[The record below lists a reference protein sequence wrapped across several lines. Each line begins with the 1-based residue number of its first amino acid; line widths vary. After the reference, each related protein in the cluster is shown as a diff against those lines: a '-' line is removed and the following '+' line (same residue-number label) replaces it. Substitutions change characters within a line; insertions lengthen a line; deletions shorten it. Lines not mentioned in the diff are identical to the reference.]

1 MMAESAMDGGETNGK
16 DEQNE
21 GKDGEDAGVGGL
33 SDAQREVLER
43 CLHALKHAKNDS
55 HILAALL
62 LITRLCPANQ
72 LDQSTLRRIFEAVG
86 LNLPARLLVTAI
98 RGSSESSGLAP
109 NELLSLGTALLA
121 ALTTDPEMA
130 YKPQLLTTIP
140 ILLQILSNQQKQE
153 DNNQA
158 GETMGSLRGQNSES
172 NFVKSEQN
180 GDGAS
185 TQNGQSTTQSF
196 TKIDEAIAA
205 DCYQV
210 LFSVCALP
218 LGPEQLLNRGAVRAL
233 CQAVEQNQT
242 LSHEKGIP
250 LLGCLLSGKT
260 KEKAWS
266 KNPAE
271 LFNLLTKLTKNFT
284 QTSEK
289 DKLEMCTKLVQFLP
303 PIGSNLEN
311 EKLKDIACQIWGVL
325 RPMLQSKLTPKQIG
339 PVLVL
344 GACLLDVCGW
354 EAVGPPKFCCLLVNR
369 ACVEVRMGLEEP
381 PGNQLS
387 PETQQTLTGCYR
399 IMEAAMEQAC
409 VTGTSAPA
417 QGTVSGLSL
426 QQSRQVLEVLQEA
439 FSAVIYHLQQ
449 VDQSRYGD
457 PFIFA
462 TFRSLCSWLAEETS
476 CLKEEVTALLP
487 FLIGYCRSHINDD
500 GEQTGLSD
508 WMNQSVNGERAGW
521 TGKEPLRYLLPALC
535 HLSAE
540 DIPRK
545 QLLSL
550 DTPQLL
556 VGFLSQ
562 SWSFLKEQSPAQR
575 DPSLETACSAL
586 LNFTVTEPQRVRSD
600 PCFRVLETLLS
611 EALPVLVHKPSLLV
625 LAANFCT
632 LGLMI
637 GRLRNKTDS
646 VDSSHRR
653 LLSCSLRFLRGTLTP
668 GSDSCPATVS
678 PAWGRC
684 WDEVA
689 ELWRLSVQ
697 ALGSCVRTQP
707 WIISLI
713 RDEGWLKHMLT
724 TLGQSTAL
732 PDEDTQNA
740 LEEALC
746 AVADQ
751 CQLCKQEIHTAM
763 KTDKGGLS
771 CMTNLKRLAAAK

>member
-1 MMAESAMDGGETNGK
+1 MMAESGEANGK
-16 DEQNE
+16 DEQGGGKE
-21 GKDGEDAGVGGL
+21 GESAEDGGL

-55 HILAALL
+55 HTLAALL
-62 LITRLCPANQ
+62 LITRLCPASQ

-121 ALTTDPEMA
+121 ALSTDPDMA

-140 ILLQILSNQQKQE
+140 ILLQILSNGLNQQKQE
-153 DNNQA
+153 NGNQA
-158 GETMGSLRGQNSES
+158 GEAKGSLKSQNSES
-172 NFVKSEQN
+172 SLAKNEQN
-180 GDGAS
+180 GDDTS
-185 TQNGQSTTQSF
+185 TQNGQSTTQSYS
-196 TKIDEAIAA
+196 KIDEAIAA

-210 LFSVCALP
+210 LYSVCALP

-233 CQAVEQNQT
+233 CLAIEQNQI
-242 LSHEKGIP
+242 LSCEKGTP

-260 KEKAWS
+260 KEKAWN
-266 KNPAE
+266 KNPNE
-271 LFNLLTKLTKNFT
+271 LFRLFTKLTKDFT
-284 QTSEK
+284 QASEK
-289 DKLEMCTKLVQFLP
+289 DQLEMCTKLVQFLP
-303 PIGSNLEN
+303 PVGSNLEN
-311 EKLKDIACQIWGVL
+311 EKLKDVISQIWGVL

-354 EAVGPPKFCCLLVNR
+354 EPVGPPKLCCLLVNR

-381 PGNQLS
+381 PGQQLS
-387 PETQQTLTGCYR
+387 PETQHTLTGCYR
-399 IMEAAMEQAC
+399 IMEAAMEKAC
-409 VTGTSAPA
+409 VTGAAPSA
-417 QGTVSGLSL
+417 QSSVSGLSL
-426 QQSRQVLEVLQEA
+426 QQSRQVLGVLQEA
-439 FSAVIYHLQQ
+439 FSAVVYHLQQ

-476 CLKEEVTALLP
+476 CLKEEVIALLP
-487 FLIGYCRSHINDD
+487 FLIGYCRSHMSND
-500 GEQTGLSD
+500 GEQMGLSD
-508 WMNQSVNGERAGW
+508 WMDQMSVSGERVGW

-540 DIPRK
+540 DIPRRE
-545 QLLSL
+545 LLSL

-556 VGFLSQ
+556 VGFLSE
-562 SWSFLKEQSPAQR
+562 SWTSMKEQSPPQR
-575 DPSLETACSAL
+575 DSSLETACSAL
-586 LNFTVTEPQRVRSD
+586 LNFTITEPQRVRSD

-611 EALPVLVHKPSLLV
+611 DTLPVLMHKPSLLV
-625 LAANFCT
+625 LAANICT
-632 LGLMI
+632 LGLML
-637 GRLRNKTDS
+637 GRLRTKTDS
-646 VDSSHRR
+646 VDSSHHR
-653 LLSCSLRFLRGTLTP
+653 LLSYSLRFLSGTLTP
-668 GSDSCPATVS
+668 GSASTPATVS
-678 PAWGRC
+678 PAWDHC

-713 RDEGWLKHMLT
+713 RDEGWLKHVLT
-724 TLGQSTAL
+724 TLGQSTAP

-746 AVADQ
+746 ALADQ
-751 CQLCKQEIHTAM
+751 CLLCKQEINAAM
-763 KTDKGGLS
+763 QSDKGGLS
-771 CMTNLKRLAAAK
+771 CLTSLKRLAASK

>member
-1 MMAESAMDGGETNGK
+1 MAESGEANGK
-16 DEQNE
+16 DEQGGGKE
-21 GKDGEDAGVGGL
+21 GESAEDGGL

-55 HILAALL
+55 HTLAALL
-62 LITRLCPANQ
+62 LITRLCPASQ

-121 ALTTDPEMA
+121 ALSTDPDMA

-140 ILLQILSNQQKQE
+140 ILLQILSNGL
-153 DNNQA
+153 NH
-158 GETMGSLRGQNSES
+158 
-172 NFVKSEQN
+172 
-180 GDGAS
+180 
-185 TQNGQSTTQSF
+185 TQNGQSTTQSYS
-196 TKIDEAIAA
+196 KIDEAIAA

-210 LFSVCALP
+210 LYSVCALP

-233 CQAVEQNQT
+233 CLAIEQNQI
-242 LSHEKGIP
+242 LSCEKGTP

-260 KEKAWS
+260 KEKAWN
-266 KNPAE
+266 KNPNE
-271 LFNLLTKLTKNFT
+271 LFRLFTKLTKDFT
-284 QTSEK
+284 QASEK
-289 DKLEMCTKLVQFLP
+289 DQLEMCTKLVQFLP
-303 PIGSNLEN
+303 PVGSNLEN
-311 EKLKDIACQIWGVL
+311 EKLKDVISQIWGVL

-354 EAVGPPKFCCLLVNR
+354 EPVGPPKLCCLLVNR

-381 PGNQLS
+381 PGQQLS
-387 PETQQTLTGCYR
+387 PETQHTLTGCYR
-399 IMEAAMEQAC
+399 IMEAAMEKAC
-409 VTGTSAPA
+409 VTGAAPSA
-417 QGTVSGLSL
+417 QSSVSGLSL
-426 QQSRQVLEVLQEA
+426 QQSRQVLGVLQEA
-439 FSAVIYHLQQ
+439 FSAVVYHLQQ

-476 CLKEEVTALLP
+476 CLKEEVIALLP
-487 FLIGYCRSHINDD
+487 FLIGYCRSHMSND
-500 GEQTGLSD
+500 GEQMGLSD
-508 WMNQSVNGERAGW
+508 WMDQMSVSGDAHERS
-521 TGKEPLRYLLPALC
+521 TGFVTYLLPALC

-540 DIPRK
+540 DIPRRE
-545 QLLSL
+545 LLSL

-556 VGFLSQ
+556 VGFLSE
-562 SWSFLKEQSPAQR
+562 SWTSMKEQSPPQR
-575 DPSLETACSAL
+575 DSSLETACSAL
-586 LNFTVTEPQRVRSD
+586 LNFTITEPQRVRSD

-611 EALPVLVHKPSLLV
+611 DTLPVLMHKPSLLV
-625 LAANFCT
+625 LAANICT
-632 LGLMI
+632 LGLML
-637 GRLRNKTDS
+637 GRLRTKTDS
-646 VDSSHRR
+646 VDSSHHR
-653 LLSCSLRFLRGTLTP
+653 LLSYSLRFLT
-668 GSDSCPATVS
+668 TVS
-678 PAWGRC
+678 PAWDHC

-713 RDEGWLKHMLT
+713 RDEGWLKHVLT
-724 TLGQSTAL
+724 TLGQSTAP

-740 LEEALC
+740 LEETQKSFLH
-746 AVADQ
+746 
-751 CQLCKQEIHTAM
+751 L
-763 KTDKGGLS
+763 
-771 CMTNLKRLAAAK
+771 